1 MLKKRLPG
9 FILGPTFPHP
19 AFVVVVAVGVVGV
32 VVVGV
37 VVVVVVAVVVAV
49 GVVVVVVVVV
59 VVGIE
64 SFSTTH
70 KPTKNNVLPQFHQ
83 VFALISPPK
92 THQKQGQT
100 ENDMCF
106 LKHLMMT
113 GL

>member
-1 MLKKRLPG
+1 MCIFTSSNLLKKRLPG

-19 AFVVVVAVGVVGV
+19 AFVVA
-32 VVVGV
+32 
-37 VVVVVVAVVVAV
+37 AVVVA
-49 GVVVVVVVVV
+49 VVVVVV

-100 ENDMCF
+100 ENDTCF